1 MNKSENPS
9 AIRSKNEITQALLA
23 LMREHP
29 YSEIT
34 VKQIILEAQLARK
47 TFYRNY
53 ESKDDVLISL
63 IKETLHNYYDIVN
76 TGLGDVLS
84 TVFSFAEKNK
94 EILLLLDKN
103 NMLHIVLQCMNEY
116 GPLLR
121 REFVSEANPFNKLFE
136 GLDSDYLMAF
146 NIGAFWNV
154 ISMWIHN
161 GMKEKPEDIMSMI
174 DQYLNRSLHLGVR
187 PQ

>member
-1 MNKSENPS
+1 MNNSDNPS
-9 AIRSKNEITQALLA
+9 AIRSKKEITQALLT
-23 LMREHP
+23 LMQMYP
-29 YSEIT
+29 YSEIS
-34 VKQIILEAQLARK
+34 VKQIILEAKLARK

-53 ESKDDVLISL
+53 ESKDDVLISM
-63 IKETLHNYYDIVN
+63 IKETLHSYYNIVD
-76 TGLGDVLS
+76 TGYGDVLS

-121 REFVSEANPFNKLFE
+121 SEFVSESNPFNILFE
-136 GLDSDYLMAF
+136 GLDSNYLMAF

-154 ISMWIHN
+154 ISMWIHR
-161 GMKEKPEDIMSMI
+161 GMNDKPEDIMSMI
-174 DQYLNRSLHLGVR
+174 DQYLKRARSL
-187 PQ
+187 Q

>member
-9 AIRSKNEITQALLA
+9 AVRSRKEIMQALLA
-23 LMREHP
+23 LMRIHP
-29 YSEIT
+29 SSEVT
-34 VKQIILEAQLARK
+34 VKQIILEAKLARK

-53 ESKDDVLISL
+53 ESKDDVLISM
-63 IKETLHNYYDIVN
+63 IKDTLHSYYDIVN
-76 TGLGDVLS
+76 TGVSDVLP
-84 TVFSFAEKNK
+84 TVFSFAEKNR
-94 EILLLLDKN
+94 ETLLLLDKN

-121 REFVSEANPFNKLFE
+121 REFVSPSNPFNKLFE

-154 ISMWIHN
+154 IAMWIHR
-161 GMKEKPEDIMSMI
+161 GMDESPDDIMKMI
-174 DQYLNRSLHLGVR
+174 GQYLHRARELS
-187 PQ
+187 